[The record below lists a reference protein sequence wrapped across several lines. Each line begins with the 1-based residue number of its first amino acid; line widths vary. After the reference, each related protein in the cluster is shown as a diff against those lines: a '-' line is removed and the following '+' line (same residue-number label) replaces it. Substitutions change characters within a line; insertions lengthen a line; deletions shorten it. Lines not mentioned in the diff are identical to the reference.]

1 MLAMLLLFNGLG
13 IIFYHDEPALRSL
26 VVAAC
31 LPALMP
37 ACLPACWI

>member
-31 LPALMP
+31 RP
-37 ACLPACWI
+37 ACSHARLPAC